1 VLLVPQVFQR
11 VKKDKALLK
20 PNQAPY
26 QVQVKIKW
34 IQEIRKANQENQEK
48 DKVNHNHKD
57 RATLKEMLL
66 DKDKV
71 KQENHKALEAE
82 NHQEKVKALVMEKV
96 KEKAKVRDKVQVHQV
111 EAEEVNHQAKV
122 QDKHQDKVKEKVQKE
137 MVNHKEKH
145 HQVQTNPHQVAK
157 VERHQEVPSNPLN
170 NNHF

>member
-1 VLLVPQVFQR
+1 MKKNHVLLVPQVFQK

-34 IQEIRKANQENQEK
+34 IQEIRKNQENQDK

-57 RATLKEMLL
+57 RVTLKEMLL

-71 KQENHKALEAE
+71 KQENHKALEVE
-82 NHQEKVKALVMEKV
+82 NRQEKDKALVMEKV

-111 EAEEVNHQAKV
+111 LGLLRQEPLVLLLTLQFM
-122 QDKHQDKVKEKVQKE
+122 Q
-137 MVNHKEKH
+137 
-145 HQVQTNPHQVAK
+145 QVTLD
-157 VERHQEVPSNPLN
+157 ELL
-170 NNHF
+170 